1 MVKSRPL
8 GSHVRNQEPLLSYCF
23 VKGTLYWLLH
33 SNNHREEANGG
44 NQNIMYRKALY
55 ENARPYRNL
64 GVIEATLQIL
74 DAQSEWNLW
83 EWVLSENWLEEFL
96 QNRKNL

>member
-1 MVKSRPL
+1 
-8 GSHVRNQEPLLSYCF
+8 
-23 VKGTLYWLLH
+23 
-33 SNNHREEANGG
+33 
-44 NQNIMYRKALY
+44 MYRKAFY